1 MRRALH
7 FEPGDPPFGT
17 YDTVKHEKDNF
28 QCTLR
33 LSEKARDAVR
43 LTKMEYKGEVG
54 GTKLEAETL
63 AARVFWDD
71 PLVKEKAAK
80 LPPGIN
86 IQKRKKTCA
95 EYLKGAMP
103 NANAIGDSNDS
114 HVHRKGSKQGSVPQ
128 GTIFALIVQWGLPLE
143 HMNLKR
149 TSIRHFPASMSGK
162 NQM

>member
-95 EYLKGAMP
+95 EYLKRR
-103 NANAIGDSNDS
+103 NAE
-114 HVHRKGSKQGSVPQ
+114 RKRNRRQ
-128 GTIFALIVQWGLPLE
+128 QWLT
-143 HMNLKR
+143 R
-149 TSIRHFPASMSGK
+149 A
-162 NQM
+162 